1 VMVGI
6 LRGGGVVEQMGG
18 AWGST
23 KSVGISPVRRKSEVG
38 GRTGKDEGR
47 RQPALD
53 RRQKG
58 SFL

>member
-1 VMVGI
+1 VGI
-6 LRGGGVVEQMGG
+6 SRGDGVVEQMGG
-18 AWGST
+18 AWGSM
-23 KSVGISPVRRKSEVG
+23 KSVGISPMRRKSEAG